1 MRPINNQIM
10 KKLVYSIL
18 ALRAIFVSCDKED
31 DIANQNDNNNNP
43 LPAQKV
49 YLPTKLINEDYVTT
63 YTYDANG
70 QLTKVVESD
79 GYEYLFTYEG
89 TKLTK
94 AVSVEMDGQTI
105 YTFSQTGSTV
115 TVTLLGQYGDQT
127 YNDTHIFN

>member
-1 MRPINNQIM
+1 M

-18 ALRAIFVSCDKED
+18 ALSAIFVSCDKED

-49 YLPTKLINEDYVTT
+49 YLPTKLINEDYVTK

-94 AVSVEMDGQTI
+94 AVSVEIDGQTT
-105 YTFSQTGSTV
+105 YTFFKQEIP
-115 TVTLLGQYGDQT
+115 LR
-127 YNDTHIFN
+127 